1 MQTFYAFAVFLAV
14 VDYKQFQSFFSAKSV
29 AYEEKK
35 NTKKKG
41 GEKNWWWGASLPEL
55 PVARWQQ
62 FLSFFFSLFY
72 FVLLFFFFLTRA
84 ADYAEKEGLL
94 VMYRSRDF
102 FGLVTQLTLCAG
114 GGGGMMKPRIDLR
127 MSKTIDMC
135 GTWLLH

>member
-1 MQTFYAFAVFLAV
+1 MQTLYAFAVFLAV

-35 NTKKKG
+35 KKKKKKV

-72 FVLLFFFFLTRA
+72 FVLLFFFFFWLARRT
-84 ADYAEKEGLL
+84 AEKEGLL
-94 VMYRSRDF
+94 VMYRSRVF
-102 FGLVTQLTLCAG
+102 FGLVTQRTLFTVLCDET
-114 GGGGMMKPRIDLR
+114 K
-127 MSKTIDMC
+127 
-135 GTWLLH
+135 